1 MTTSN
6 EFGYVDETGN
16 VFLNGTPDP
25 IKVGQYA
32 AGDPS
37 EGLAFFTKR
46 YEDLLAEIELAAA
59 RLKDGKGNLETVTA
73 LIERIE
79 KSISEPNLLGDLE
92 KIKAGKDSLLAGFAE
107 KKAAASEKKA
117 AIKAAALARREELVA
132 LSESLEK
139 SNAWKVTGEK
149 YKELLDEWKKLPT
162 TDRAKEQELWKR
174 FSQARSGF
182 DKARRAYFSTL
193 DTSRTQAVA
202 AKKSLIA
209 KASELAES
217 SDWAATTAAYKKL
230 MDDWKT
236 LARAAKGEEEKLW
249 AEFKATQ
256 DKFFT
261 NRNAAN
267 SVRDEE
273 FTKNLDIK
281 LELLKRAETLL
292 PVKSVDS
299 AKAVLREIQETWEKA
314 GHVPRNE
321 KEKIERRL
329 KAVEDEIRKVAED
342 QWHRTKPEVVERAHS
357 LVSSFETSIA
367 KLEKQLA
374 AAIAAAKSNEEAKLS
389 AQLAQAKELLEAAR
403 SGAATLK

>member
-1 MTTSN
+1 MTTTN

-46 YEDLLAEIELAAA
+46 YEDLLAEIELAAI
-59 RLKDGKGNLETVTA
+59 RLKDGKGNLDTVTA
-73 LIERIE
+73 LIARIE
-79 KSISEPNLLGDLE
+79 KSLAEPNLVGDLE
-92 KIKAGKDSLLAGFAE
+92 KIRAGKEKLLAGFAE
-107 KKAAASEKKA
+107 KKAAAVAKKSE
-117 AIKAAALARREELVA
+117 IKAAALARREELVA

-149 YKELLDEWKKLPT
+149 YKELLAEWKKLPT

-174 FSQARSGF
+174 FSHARSGF

-193 DTSRTQAVA
+193 DASRAQAVTAKQAIIKKA
-202 AKKSLIA
+202 A
-209 KASELAES
+209 ELAES
-217 SDWAATTAAYKKL
+217 SDWAATTTTYKKM
-230 MDDWKT
+230 MDEWKT

-249 AEFKATQ
+249 MEFKGVQ

-261 NRNAAN
+261 KRNAAN

-273 FTKNLDIK
+273 FTKNLVIK
-281 LELLKRAETLL
+281 LELLKRAEALL
-292 PVKSVDS
+292 PITNVEVTKS
-299 AKAVLREIQETWEKA
+299 ALRDIQETWEKA
-314 GHVPRNE
+314 GHVPRND

-329 KAVEDEIRKVAED
+329 KAVEDAIRKVTEE
-342 QWHRTKPEVVERAHS
+342 QWHRTKPEVVQRANS
-357 LVSSFETSIA
+357 LVTSFEASIA

-374 AAIAAAKSNEEAKLS
+374 TAKVGEEAKLA
-389 AQLAQAKELLEAAR
+389 AQLNQAKELLAAAR
-403 SGAATLK
+403 SGAETLK

>member
-16 VFLNGTPDP
+16 VFLNGTLDP

-46 YEDLLAEIELAAA
+46 YEDLLAEIELAAT
-59 RLKDGKGNLETVTA
+59 RLKDGKGNLDTVTA

-79 KSISEPNLLGDLE
+79 KSLAEPNLLGDLE
-92 KIKAGKDSLLAGFAE
+92 KIKAGKESLLAGFAE
-107 KKAAASEKKA
+107 KKAAAAAKKNE
-117 AIKAAALARREELVA
+117 IKAAALARREELVA

-149 YKELLDEWKKLPT
+149 YKELLAEWKKLPT

-174 FSQARSGF
+174 FSHARSGF

-193 DTSRTQAVA
+193 DASRTQTVT
-202 AKKSLIA
+202 AKQSLIK
-209 KASELAES
+209 KAADLAES
-217 SDWAATTAAYKKL
+217 SDWAATTAAYKKM
-230 MDDWKT
+230 MDEWKT

-249 AEFKATQ
+249 AEFKAVQ

-281 LELLKRAETLL
+281 LELLKRAEALL
-292 PVKSVDS
+292 PITSVEVAKS
-299 AKAVLREIQETWEKA
+299 ALRDIQETWEKA
-314 GHVPRNE
+314 GHVPRGD

-329 KAVEDEIRKVAED
+329 KAVEDAIRKVTEE
-342 QWHRTKPEVVERAHS
+342 QWHRTKPEVVQRANS
-357 LVSSFETSIA
+357 LVTSFEASIA

-374 AAIAAAKSNEEAKLS
+374 AAKAGEEAKLS
-389 AQLAQAKELLEAAR
+389 AQLVQAKELLAAAR
-403 SGAATLK
+403 SGAETLK

>member
-79 KSISEPNLLGDLE
+79 KSLSEPNLLGDLE
-92 KIKAGKDSLLAGFAE
+92 KIKAGRDSLLAGFAE

-193 DTSRTQAVA
+193 DASRTQAVA

-236 LARAAKGEEEKLW
+236 LARAAKSEEEKLW
-249 AEFKATQ
+249 AEFKEAQ
-256 DKFFT
+256 DKFFA

-281 LELLKRAETLL
+281 LELLKRAEALI
-292 PVKSVDS
+292 PVKNVDA

-329 KAVEDEIRKVAED
+329 KAVEDAIRKVSEE
-342 QWHRTKPEVVERAHS
+342 QWHRTKPEVVERANS

-374 AAIAAAKSNEEAKLS
+374 AAIAAAKSSEEEKLS

>member
-46 YEDLLAEIELAAA
+46 YEDLLAEIELAAM

-193 DTSRTQAVA
+193 DASRTQAVA

-236 LARAAKGEEEKLW
+236 LARAAKSEEEKLW
-249 AEFKATQ
+249 AEFKEAQ
-256 DKFFT
+256 DKFFA

-273 FTKNLDIK
+273 FTKNMDIK
-281 LELLKRAETLL
+281 LELLKRAETLI
-292 PVKSVDS
+292 PVKNVDA

-329 KAVEDEIRKVAED
+329 KAVEDAIRKVAEE
-342 QWHRTKPEVVERAHS
+342 QWHRTKPEVVERANS

-374 AAIAAAKSNEEAKLS
+374 AAVAAAKTSEEEKLS

>member
-59 RLKDGKGNLETVTA
+59 RLKDGKGKLETVTA

-79 KSISEPNLLGDLE
+79 KSLSEPNLLGDLE

-193 DTSRTQAVA
+193 DASRTQTVA
-202 AKKSLIA
+202 AKKSLIK

-217 SDWAATTAAYKKL
+217 SEWAATTAAYKKL

-249 AEFKATQ
+249 AEFMATQ
-256 DKFFT
+256 DKFFA

-281 LELLKRAETLL
+281 LELLKRAETLI
-292 PVKSVDS
+292 PVQNVGA

-314 GHVPRNE
+314 GQVPRNE

-329 KAVEDEIRKVAED
+329 KAVEDAIRKVAEE
-342 QWHRTKPEVVERAHS
+342 QWHRTKPEVVERANS

-374 AAIAAAKSNEEAKLS
+374 AAIAAAKSSEEAKLS

>member
-1 MTTSN
+1 MTTTN
-6 EFGYVDETGN
+6 EFGYVDEAGN

-59 RLKDGKGNLETVTA
+59 RLKDGKGNLDTVTA

-79 KSISEPNLLGDLE
+79 KSLSEPNLLGDLE
-92 KIKAGKDSLLAGFAE
+92 KIKAGKESLLAGFAE
-107 KKAAASEKKA
+107 KKAAAAAKKT
-117 AIKAAALARREELVA
+117 AIKAAALARREELVV

-149 YKELLDEWKKLPT
+149 YKELLAEWKSLPT

-174 FSQARSGF
+174 FSHARSGF

-193 DTSRTQAVA
+193 DASRTQAVT
-202 AKKSLIA
+202 AKKSLIK
-209 KASELAES
+209 KADELAGS
-217 SDWAATTAAYKKL
+217 SDWAATTAAYKKM
-230 MDDWKT
+230 MDEWKT

-249 AEFKATQ
+249 AEFKAVQ

-267 SVRDEE
+267 SVREEE

-281 LELLKRAETLL
+281 LELLKRAESLL
-292 PVKSVDS
+292 PITSVDAAKS
-299 AKAVLREIQETWEKA
+299 ALREIQETWEKA
-314 GHVPRNE
+314 GHVPRND

-329 KAVEDEIRKVAED
+329 KAVEDAIRKVTEE
-342 QWHRTKPEVVERAHS
+342 QWHRTKPEVVQRANS
-357 LVSSFETSIA
+357 LVSSFEASIA

-374 AAIAAAKSNEEAKLS
+374 AAKSGDEAKLS
-389 AQLAQAKELLEAAR
+389 AQLVQAKELLAAAR
-403 SGAATLK
+403 SGAETLN

>member
-46 YEDLLAEIELAAA
+46 YEDLLAEIELAAM

-149 YKELLDEWKKLPT
+149 YKALLDEWKKLPT

-193 DTSRTQAVA
+193 DASRTQAVA

-236 LARAAKGEEEKLW
+236 LARAAKSEEEKLW
-249 AEFKATQ
+249 AEFKEAQ
-256 DKFFT
+256 DKFFA

-273 FTKNLDIK
+273 FTKNMDIK
-281 LELLKRAETLL
+281 LELLKRAETLI
-292 PVKSVDS
+292 PVKNVDA

-329 KAVEDEIRKVAED
+329 KAVEDAIRKVAEE
-342 QWHRTKPEVVERAHS
+342 QWHRTKPEVVERANS

-374 AAIAAAKSNEEAKLS
+374 AAVAAAKTSEEEKLS

>member
-1 MTTSN
+1 MTTTN

-46 YEDLLAEIELAAA
+46 YEDLLAEIELAAI
-59 RLKDGKGNLETVTA
+59 RLKDGKGNLDTVTA
-73 LIERIE
+73 LIARIE
-79 KSISEPNLLGDLE
+79 KSLAEPNLVGDLE
-92 KIKAGKDSLLAGFAE
+92 KIRAGKEKLLAGFAE
-107 KKAAASEKKA
+107 KKAAAVAKKSE
-117 AIKAAALARREELVA
+117 IKAAALARREELVA

-149 YKELLDEWKKLPT
+149 YKELLAEWKKLPT

-174 FSQARSGF
+174 FSHARSGF

-193 DTSRTQAVA
+193 DASRAQAVTAKQAIIKKA
-202 AKKSLIA
+202 A
-209 KASELAES
+209 ELAES
-217 SDWAATTAAYKKL
+217 SDWAATTTTYKKM
-230 MDDWKT
+230 MDEWKT

-249 AEFKATQ
+249 TEFKGVQ

-261 NRNAAN
+261 KRNAAN

-273 FTKNLDIK
+273 FTKNLVIK
-281 LELLKRAETLL
+281 LELLKRAEALL
-292 PVKSVDS
+292 PITNVEVTKS
-299 AKAVLREIQETWEKA
+299 ALRDIQETWEKA
-314 GHVPRNE
+314 GHVPRND

-329 KAVEDEIRKVAED
+329 KAVEDAIRKVTEE
-342 QWHRTKPEVVERAHS
+342 QWHRTKPEVVQRANS
-357 LVSSFETSIA
+357 LVTSFEASIA

-374 AAIAAAKSNEEAKLS
+374 TAKNGEEAKLA
-389 AQLAQAKELLEAAR
+389 AQLNQAKELLAAAR
-403 SGAATLK
+403 SGAETLK